1 MALTLS
7 ITAKN
12 AALDGLVDAIDVG
25 SGSAGSVKIFDST
38 NTELASLPLSN
49 PAFGPANNGTVLAN
63 SVTNDDT
70 VVAGI
75 ASTFKVFN
83 TDGLELFSGTVTGL
97 GGGGDLILSNIN
109 LVVGD
114 SISVSSFSLTI

>member
-12 AALDGLVDAIDVG
+12 AVLDGLVDTIDG
-25 SGSAGSVKIFDST
+25 GAGSQGSIKIFDDSD
-38 NTELASLPLSN
+38 TELATLPLSN
-49 PAFGPANNGTVLAN
+49 PAFGSANNGTVLAN
-63 SVTNDDT
+63 SVTNDNT
-70 VVAGI
+70 VVTGT
-75 ASTFKVFN
+75 ASTFKVYN

>member
-1 MALTLS
+1 MAITLTT
-7 ITAKN
+7 TAKN
-12 AALDGLVDAIDVG
+12 GALDGLVDTIDGG
-25 SGSAGSVKIFDST
+25 SGSAGSLKIFDSS
-38 NTELASLPLSN
+38 NTKLASLPLSN
-49 PAFGPANNGTVLAN
+49 PSFGSANSGTVLAN
-63 SVTNDDT
+63 SVTNDNT
-70 VVAGI
+70 VVAGV

-97 GGGGDLILSNIN
+97 GGAGDLVLSNIN

>member
-1 MALTLS
+1 MAITLT
-7 ITAKN
+7 TAAKN
-12 AALDGLVDAIDVG
+12 AALDGIVDLIDG
-25 SGSAGSVKIFDST
+25 GTGSAGSVQILDNS
-38 NTELASLPLSN
+38 NTELATLPLSN
-49 PAFGPANNGTVLAN
+49 PAFGSANNGTVLAN

-70 VVAGI
+70 VVTGT
-75 ASTFKVFN
+75 ASTFKVYN